1 MVTAYATAAAAAA
14 AEAHYQAMQ
23 LGHHRNTPGTASLS
37 GLDWAASKLISTT
50 ITPLPAR
57 RSAWCSITPPAEP
70 VVLPGLLLGAAV
82 GRALIDEA
90 SVPVQILVLGIPVA
104 ALLPLRSWF
113 YRNQLWWQVLAAAL
127 FAVAIPKLVGLCGV
141 WFDQPS
147 ASAALDWW
155 RVAWTALLG
164 PLLLWPLRLL
174 PPLRAFVERGR

>member
-1 MVTAYATAAAAAA
+1 MRWLLWFLLVP
-14 AEAHYQAMQ
+14 QPFLL
-23 LGHHRNTPGTASLS
+23 LGWLAQCS
-37 GLDWAASKLISTT
+37 G
-50 ITPLPAR
+50 PAIDFG
-57 RSAWCSITPPAEP
+57 AVICLFLLLFAEP